1 MFRPTV
7 RTEVP
12 PIRCVQGK
20 KKKTKTAKIKGQR
33 TFRSIKI
40 EGEELEFSEGFTG
53 LHTEVYKG
61 IIDGK
66 GFGLEDSR
74 KAIEIVHE
82 IRNSNPIGL
91 KGEYH
96 PLASKKTEK
105 HPFFKS

>member
-1 MFRPTV
+1 MMFSR
-7 RTEVP
+7 RN
-12 PIRCVQGK
+12 
-20 KKKTKTAKIKGQR
+20 KIKGQR
-33 TFRSIKI
+33 TFRSITI

-61 IIDGK
+61 IINGK

-74 KAIEIVHE
+74 KAIEIVHD

-105 HPFFKS
+105 HPFFK